1 MLLVNPD
8 LGVPQPLSFHAL
20 PLLTYDMI
28 IIALFPTLLCWG
40 SRDVYLTV
48 RWFVPQARL
57 SGSLSLSLSL
67 FLARHIEVVHEI
79 EFANCVNTDIS
90 VSFIF

>member
-1 MLLVNPD
+1 MFI
-8 LGVPQPLSFHAL
+8 S
-20 PLLTYDMI
+20 
-28 IIALFPTLLCWG
+28 
-40 SRDVYLTV
+40 
-48 RWFVPQARL
+48 L
-57 SGSLSLSLSL
+57 SGGLYHRLDCQAVSVSLSL